1 MPGTR
6 DRDKYIY
13 FLLLYKRFHILLNL
27 SWYQSRSD
35 FYTSKYYLKIQKKW
49 FFLQLCKTI
58 KNSGKK
64 WHKDKNGTTQN
75 VYLTQ
80 RKLIMKE

>member
-27 SWYQSRSD
+27 SWYQSKSD
-35 FYTSKYYLKIQKKW
+35 FYTSKYLQIPKKMI
-49 FFLQLCKTI
+49 FFSSAL
-58 KNSGKK
+58 
-64 WHKDKNGTTQN
+64 
-75 VYLTQ
+75 
-80 RKLIMKE
+80 